1 MDRMIQPPESI
12 TRLFEAKEARRQ
24 KLAALPYPE
33 KVKAVVRLQEMAAPI
48 LRQRGRVAHVWKIEK

>member
-1 MDRMIQPPESI
+1 MDRMTHPPEQIS
-12 TRLFEAKEARRQ
+12 RLFDAKMARRQ
-24 KLAALPYPE
+24 QLAALPFPE